1 MASCG
6 FDSYAQPTS
15 NWPRAWLRWLR
26 RTVGL
31 LGIVLATAGCGLN
44 ATLGGTQISVQSNSP
59 SGQASSL
66 ASGLELVFL
75 LTLLSLL
82 PVILMVM
89 TSFTRI
95 IIVLSFVRNAI
106 GIPQLPPNQ
115 VLIGLSLFLTIF
127 VMAPVWQ
134 EINRTA
140 LQPYLAGE
148 IDQRTAFDRGLVP
161 LRQFMFKQARQRDIA
176 LFMNLGNQPRPRN
189 PDDVPTWVLV
199 PAFILSELKTAF
211 MMGFVIFIPFL
222 IIDLIVSSTL
232 MAMGMIMVPPVV
244 VSLPFKVLLFV
255 MVDGW
260 DLLVRSLVSSFA

>member
-1 MASCG
+1 M
-6 FDSYAQPTS
+6 TS
-15 NWPRAWLRWLR
+15 PRFPGWPHRLLGWL
-26 RTVGL
+26 GL
-31 LGIVLATAGCGLN
+31 LCMALATSACGMS
-44 ATLGGTQISVQSNSP
+44 ATFGNTRIDVQSSSP
-59 SGQASSL
+59 DGQASPL

-82 PVILMVM
+82 PALLMVM

-95 IIVLSFVRNAI
+95 VIVLSFVRNAI

-115 VLIGLSLFLTIF
+115 VVIGLSLFLTVF

-134 EINRTA
+134 EMNRTA

-148 IDQRTAFDRGLVP
+148 IDQRTAFDRGLAP
-161 LRQFMFKQARQRDIA
+161 LRQFMFKQAREKDIA
-176 LFMNLGNQPRPRN
+176 LFMNLGNLPRPRN

-211 MMGFVIFIPFL
+211 MMGFVLFIPFL

-232 MAMGMIMVPPVV
+232 MAMGMIMVPPVI